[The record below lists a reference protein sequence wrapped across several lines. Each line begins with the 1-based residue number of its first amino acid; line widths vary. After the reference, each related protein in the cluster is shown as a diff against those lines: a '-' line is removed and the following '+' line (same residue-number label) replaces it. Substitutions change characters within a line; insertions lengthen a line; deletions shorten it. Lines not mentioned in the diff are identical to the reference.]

1 MKVMGAP
8 LHEHTSTRVIDGVVT
23 TIQKEHGLK
32 AIAIDELE
40 ELKKKEKDPFV
51 MPSEFD
57 KYSAINHQHGPGC
70 MHGTS
75 DAGSLPV
82 GSFLSDENLE

>member
-1 MKVMGAP
+1 
-8 LHEHTSTRVIDGVVT
+8 
-23 TIQKEHGLK
+23 
-32 AIAIDELE
+32 
-40 ELKKKEKDPFV
+40 